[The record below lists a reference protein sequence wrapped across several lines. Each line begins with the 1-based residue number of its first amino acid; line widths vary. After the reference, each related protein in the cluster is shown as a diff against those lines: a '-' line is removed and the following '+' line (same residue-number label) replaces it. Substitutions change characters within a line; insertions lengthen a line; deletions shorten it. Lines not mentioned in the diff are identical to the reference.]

1 MRNTTFHSQIDG
13 ERFFFFFCRLYVYMF
28 QNKVVKGYMR
38 GRDQIIRDKA
48 LELLYYVSQLKL
60 FLYCRRTLKI
70 GCGS

>member
-13 ERFFFFFCRLYVYMF
+13 ERFFFFCRLYVYMF